1 MPAQVKVLMS
11 SGFAA
16 PFQEIL
22 PEFEKSTG
30 IKVTV
35 TRGASQGNAPNTI
48 GAQLRG
54 GVPADLVIMS
64 REGLED
70 LVAEG
75 RIIAGTEVNLAQTP
89 LGMAVRSGAPKPDI
103 STVEALKKELLR
115 AHSVSVVS
123 TTGIYV
129 TTKLLP
135 RLGIEKEMAG
145 KITNL
150 GLPAVARGEVEI
162 ALQPVSELLH
172 APGINFVGA
181 IPKELQF
188 VSVFSAAIVAG
199 AKEVEASKRLI
210 AYLASN
216 QARAAIKK
224 CGMEPS
230 GSQ

>member
-1 MPAQVKVLMS
+1 MTAQVKVLMS

-16 PFQEIL
+16 PFQEVL

-75 RIIAGTEVNLAQTP
+75 RIIAGTEVDLAQTP

-103 STVEALKKELLR
+103 STVEALKKALLR
-115 AHSVSVVS
+115 ASSVSVVS

-129 TTKLLP
+129 TTRLLP
-135 RLGIEKEMAG
+135 QLGIEKEMAG
-145 KITNL
+145 KISNR
-150 GLPAVARGEVEI
+150 GLPAVASGEVEI

-172 APGINFVGA
+172 APGIDFVGA
-181 IPKELQF
+181 IPTEIQF
-188 VSVFSAAIVAG
+188 VSVFTAAMVEG

-210 AYLASN
+210 AYLASDK
-216 QARAAIKK
+216 ARAAIKK
-224 CGMEPS
+224 SGMEPL
-230 GSQ
+230 GSR

>member
-11 SGFAA
+11 SGFLA
-16 PFQEIL
+16 PFQEVL

-30 IKVTV
+30 IQVTV

-48 GAQLRG
+48 GAQLRA

-75 RIIAGTEVNLAQTP
+75 RIIAGTEVDLAQTP

-103 STVEALKKELLR
+103 STVEAFKKTLLR
-115 AHSVSVVS
+115 ANSISVVS

-135 RLGIEKEMAG
+135 QLGIEKEMAG

-150 GLPAVARGEVEI
+150 GLPAVA
-162 ALQPVSELLH
+162 
-172 APGINFVGA
+172 
-181 IPKELQF
+181 
-188 VSVFSAAIVAG
+188 
-199 AKEVEASKRLI
+199 
-210 AYLASN
+210 
-216 QARAAIKK
+216 
-224 CGMEPS
+224 S
-230 GSQ
+230 G